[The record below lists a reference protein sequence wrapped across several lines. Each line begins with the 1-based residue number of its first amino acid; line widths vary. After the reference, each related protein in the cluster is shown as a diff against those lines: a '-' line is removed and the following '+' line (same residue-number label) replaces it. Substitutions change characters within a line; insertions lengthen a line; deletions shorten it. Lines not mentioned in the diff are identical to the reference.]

1 VLTLRN
7 FEQLM
12 SSPLSTLSPLS
23 HIRVLELSRILAG
36 PWAGQM
42 LADLGAEVI
51 KVEKPIQGDDTR
63 HWGPPYL
70 NNSQDESPEVSAY
83 FLSANRGKRSIAVD
97 IRHPKGQAII
107 RQLIKSCDVLIEN
120 FKVGNLQKYQLD
132 FASLSAINPRLIYC
146 SITGFGQNGPYA
158 LRAGYDFLLQ
168 GMGGLMSVT
177 GEPDNLPGGGPQK
190 VGVALTDILTGM
202 YATTAIQAAIIER
215 EKSGLGQHIDLALL
229 DVQVAC
235 LANQSMNYLVSQ
247 ETPQRMGNA
256 HPNIVPY
263 QTFQTADG
271 YIILTIGN
279 DSQFADFCE
288 VANCQTL
295 INDPCFATNQ
305 ARVNNRE
312 IVVERLANIIKA
324 KNSNFWLQQLE
335 INGVP
340 CGPINDIAQV
350 FDNPQIKHR
359 KMLGELTHPENGK
372 VPTVANPI
380 NFSRTPIGYNQAPPN
395 LGEHTANVLTEL
407 LGYDNNA
414 ISQLRDSR
422 II

>member
-1 VLTLRN
+1 
-7 FEQLM
+7 M
-12 SSPLSTLSPLS
+12 SSPLSPLS

-42 LADLGAEVI
+42 LADLGAEII

-63 HWGPPYL
+63 HWGPPFL
-70 NNSQDESPEVSAY
+70 KVQQGEAPSESAY
-83 FLSANRGKRSIAVD
+83 FLSANRGKRSITID
-97 IRHPKGQAII
+97 IRQQQGQAII
-107 RQLIKSCDVLIEN
+107 HQLIESCDVLIEN
-120 FKVGNLQKYQLD
+120 FKVASLQKYHLD

-146 SITGFGQNGPYA
+146 SITGFGQDGPYA
-158 LRAGYDFLLQ
+158 QRAGYDFLLQ

-177 GEPDNLPGGGPQK
+177 GEPDHLPGGGPQK

-235 LANQSMNYLVSQ
+235 LANQGMNYLVSQ
-247 ETPQRMGNA
+247 DTPKRMGNA

-271 YIILTIGN
+271 FIILTVGN
-279 DSQFADFCE
+279 DSQFADFCR
-288 VANCQTL
+288 VAECQTL
-295 INDPCFATNQ
+295 IDDPLFATNQ
-305 ARVNNRE
+305 ARVRNRE
-312 IVVERLANIIKA
+312 IVVEQLTKIIKA
-324 KNSNFWLQQLE
+324 KNSDFWLQQLE

-340 CGPINDIAQV
+340 CGAINDIAQV

-359 KMLGELTHPENGK
+359 KMLSELTHPKNGK

-380 NFSRTPIGYNQAPPN
+380 NFSRTPIVYNQAPPN
-395 LGEHTANVLTEL
+395 LGEHTEDVLTEL
-407 LGYDNNA
+407 LGYDTGA
-414 ISQLRDSR
+414 ISKLRYSK

>member
-1 VLTLRN
+1 
-7 FEQLM
+7 M
-12 SSPLSTLSPLS
+12 SSPLS

-70 NNSQDESPEVSAY
+70 SSPKDQTPTESAY
-83 FLSANRGKRSIAVD
+83 FLSANRGKRSITID
-97 IRHPKGQAII
+97 IRHPQGQAII
-107 RQLIKSCDVLIEN
+107 QQLIESCDVLIEN
-120 FKVGNLQKYQLD
+120 FKVGNLQKYHLD
-132 FASLSAINPRLIYC
+132 FASLSAINPQLIYC
-146 SITGFGQNGPYA
+146 SITGFGQDGPYA
-158 LRAGYDFLLQ
+158 QRAGYDFLLQ

-177 GEPDNLPGGGPQK
+177 GEPDHLPGGGPQK

-247 ETPQRMGNA
+247 DTPKRMGNA

-271 YIILTIGN
+271 FIILTIGN
-279 DSQFADFCE
+279 DSQFADFCQ

-295 INDPCFATNQ
+295 IGDPRFATNQ
-305 ARVNNRE
+305 VRVQNRE
-312 IVVERLANIIKA
+312 FVIEQLAAIIKA
-324 KNSNFWLQQLE
+324 KNSEFWLQQLE
-335 INGVP
+335 IKGVP

-359 KMLGELTHPENGK
+359 KMLNELTHPENGK

-380 NFSRTPIGYNQAPPN
+380 NFSRTPIVYNQAPPK
-395 LGEHTANVLTEL
+395 LGEHTDNVLSEL
-407 LGYDNNA
+407 LSYDSNA
-414 ISQLRDSR
+414 ISKLRHTK

>member
-1 VLTLRN
+1 
-7 FEQLM
+7 M
-12 SSPLSTLSPLS
+12 SSPLS

-42 LADLGAEVI
+42 LADLGAEII

-70 NNSQDESPEVSAY
+70 KSQQDEAPTESAY
-83 FLSANRGKRSIAVD
+83 FLSANRGKRSITID
-97 IRHPKGQAII
+97 IRQPEGQAII
-107 RQLIKSCDVLIEN
+107 HQLIESCDVLIEN
-120 FKVGNLQKYQLD
+120 FKVGSLQKYHLD
-132 FASLSAINPRLIYC
+132 YASLSAINPQLIYC
-146 SITGFGQNGPYA
+146 SITGFGQDGPYA
-158 LRAGYDFLLQ
+158 QRAGYDFLLQ

-177 GEPDNLPGGGPQK
+177 GEPDHLPGGGPQK

-235 LANQSMNYLVSQ
+235 LANQAMNYLVSQ
-247 ETPQRMGNA
+247 ETPKRMGNA

-263 QTFQTADG
+263 QTFETADG
-271 YIILTIGN
+271 FIILTIGN

-288 VANCQTL
+288 VAQCQTL
-295 INDPCFATNQ
+295 IHDPDFATNQ
-305 ARVNNRE
+305 SRVRNRD
-312 IVVERLANIIKA
+312 VVIERLTNIIKA
-324 KNSNFWLQQLE
+324 KDSEFWLQQLE
-335 INGVP
+335 IKGVP

-350 FDNPQIKHR
+350 FENPQIKHR

-380 NFSRTPIGYNQAPPN
+380 NFSRTPIAYNQAPPK
-395 LGEHTANVLTEL
+395 LGEHTDKVLSEL
-407 LGYDNNA
+407 LSYDSNA
-414 ISQLRDSR
+414 ISQLRHTN

>member
-1 VLTLRN
+1 ML
-7 FEQLM
+7 EQIM
-12 SSPLSTLSPLS
+12 PSPLS

-42 LADLGAEVI
+42 LADLGAEII

-70 NNSQDESPEVSAY
+70 KSQQDETSAESAY
-83 FLSANRGKRSIAVD
+83 FLSANRGKRSITID
-97 IRHPKGQAII
+97 IRHQEGQAII
-107 RQLIKSCDVLIEN
+107 HQLIQNCDVLIEN
-120 FKVGNLQKYQLD
+120 FKVGSLQKYHLD
-132 FASLSAINPRLIYC
+132 FASISAINPRLIYC
-146 SITGFGQNGPYA
+146 SITGFGQDGPYA
-158 LRAGYDFLLQ
+158 QRPGYDFLLQ

-177 GEPDNLPGGGPQK
+177 GEPDHLPGGGPQK

-235 LANQSMNYLVSQ
+235 LANQGMNYLVSQ
-247 ETPQRMGNA
+247 DTPKRMGNA

-271 YIILTIGN
+271 FIILTVGN
-279 DSQFADFCE
+279 DSQFADFCQ
-288 VANCQTL
+288 VANCETL
-295 INDPCFATNQ
+295 IQDPLFATNQ
-305 ARVNNRE
+305 ARVRNRD
-312 IVVERLANIIKA
+312 IVVERLEKIIKA
-324 KNSNFWLQQLE
+324 KNSDFWLQQLE
-335 INGVP
+335 IKGVP

-359 KMLGELTHPENGK
+359 KMLGELNHPKNGK

-380 NFSRTPIGYNQAPPN
+380 NFSRTPIVYNQAPPN
-395 LGEHTANVLTEL
+395 LGEHTERVLTEL
-407 LGYDNNA
+407 LGYDNDV
-414 ISQLRDSR
+414 IGKLRHAKV
-422 II
+422 I

>member
-1 VLTLRN
+1 
-7 FEQLM
+7 M
-12 SSPLSTLSPLS
+12 SSPLS

-51 KVEKPIQGDDTR
+51 KVEKPIFGDDTR
-63 HWGPPYL
+63 HWGPPFL
-70 NNSQDESPEVSAY
+70 NKQQHENPTDSAY
-83 FLSANRGKRSIAVD
+83 FLSANRGKWSITVD
-97 IRHPKGQAII
+97 IRQQEGQAVIH
-107 RQLIKSCDVLIEN
+107 QLVANCDVLIEN
-120 FKVGNLQKYQLD
+120 FKVGSLQKHHLD

-146 SITGFGQNGPYA
+146 SITGFGQSGPFA
-158 LRAGYDFLLQ
+158 KRAGYDFLLQ

-177 GEPDNLPGGGPQK
+177 GEPDHLPGGGPQK

-247 ETPQRMGNA
+247 DIPKRMGNA

-263 QTFQTADG
+263 QTFQTEDG
-271 YIILTIGN
+271 YIILTVGN
-279 DSQFADFCE
+279 DSQFADFCQ

-295 INDPCFATNQ
+295 IHDPLFATNQ
-305 ARVNNRE
+305 ARVSNRD
-312 IVVERLANIIKA
+312 IVIERLVTIIKA
-324 KNSNFWLQQLE
+324 KTSEFWLQELE
-335 INGVP
+335 IKGVP

-359 KMLGELTHPENGK
+359 EMLGELSHPENGE

-380 NFSRTPIGYNQAPPN
+380 NFSRTPIVYNQAPPN
-395 LGEHTANVLTEL
+395 LGEHTESVLMEL
-407 LGYDNNA
+407 LGYDNDL
-414 ISQLRDSR
+414 IEKLRLAQV
-422 II
+422 I

>member
-1 VLTLRN
+1 
-7 FEQLM
+7 M
-12 SSPLSTLSPLS
+12 SSPLS

-70 NNSQDESPEVSAY
+70 SSPKDQTQTESAY
-83 FLSANRGKRSIAVD
+83 FLSANRGKRSITID
-97 IRHPKGQAII
+97 IRHPQGQAII
-107 RQLIKSCDVLIEN
+107 QQLIESCDVLIEN
-120 FKVGNLQKYQLD
+120 FKVGNLQKYHLD
-132 FASLSAINPRLIYC
+132 FASLSAINPQLIYC
-146 SITGFGQNGPYA
+146 SITGFGQDGPYA
-158 LRAGYDFLLQ
+158 QRAGYDFLLQ

-177 GEPDNLPGGGPQK
+177 GEPDHLPGGGPQK

-247 ETPQRMGNA
+247 DTPKRMGNA

-271 YIILTIGN
+271 FIILTIGN
-279 DSQFADFCE
+279 DSQFADFCQ

-295 INDPCFATNQ
+295 IGDPRFATNQ
-305 ARVNNRE
+305 VRVQNRE
-312 IVVERLANIIKA
+312 FVIEKLAAIIKA
-324 KNSNFWLQQLE
+324 KNSEFWLQQLE
-335 INGVP
+335 IKGVP

-359 KMLGELTHPENGK
+359 KMLNELTHPENGK

-380 NFSRTPIGYNQAPPN
+380 NFSRTPIVYNQAPPK
-395 LGEHTANVLTEL
+395 LGEHTDKVLSEL
-407 LGYDNNA
+407 LSYDSNA
-414 ISQLRDSR
+414 ISKLRHTK

>member
-1 VLTLRN
+1 
-7 FEQLM
+7 M
-12 SSPLSTLSPLS
+12 SSALS

-42 LADLGAEVI
+42 LADLGAEII

-63 HWGPPYL
+63 HWGPPFL
-70 NNSQDESPEVSAY
+70 NNKTAENPTVSAD
-83 FLSANRGKRSIAVD
+83 FLSANRGKQSITID
-97 IRHPKGQAII
+97 IRHQEGQAII
-107 RQLIKSCDVLIEN
+107 HQLIESCDVLIEN
-120 FKVGNLQKYQLD
+120 FKVGSLEKYHLD
-132 FASLSAINPRLIYC
+132 YASLSAINPKLIYC
-146 SITGFGQNGPYA
+146 SITGFGQDGPYA
-158 LRAGYDFLLQ
+158 KRAGYDFLLQ

-177 GEPDNLPGGGPQK
+177 GEPDHLPGGGPQK

-202 YATTAIQAAIIER
+202 YATTAIQAAIIEC

-235 LANQSMNYLVSQ
+235 LANQGMNYLVSQ
-247 ETPQRMGNA
+247 DTPQRMGNA

-271 YIILTIGN
+271 FIILTIGN
-279 DSQFADFCE
+279 DSQFADFCQ

-295 INDPCFATNQ
+295 IHDPHFATNQ
-305 ARVNNRE
+305 ARVRNRE
-312 IVVERLANIIKA
+312 VVIQRLTNIIKA
-324 KNSNFWLQQLE
+324 KKSEFWLQQLE
-335 INGVP
+335 IKGVP

-350 FDNPQIKHR
+350 FENPQIKHR
-359 KMLGELTHPENGK
+359 KMLGELTHPVNGK

-380 NFSRTPIGYNQAPPN
+380 NFSRTPIVYHQAPPN
-395 LGEHTANVLTEL
+395 LGEHTENVLIEL
-407 LGYDNNA
+407 LGYDT
-414 ISQLRDSR
+414 STVSKLRESK

>member
-1 VLTLRN
+1 
-7 FEQLM
+7 M
-12 SSPLSTLSPLS
+12 SSPLS

-42 LADLGAEVI
+42 LADLGAQVI
-51 KVEKPIQGDDTR
+51 KVEKPISGDDTR

-70 NNSQDESPEVSAY
+70 NKQQSENPTDSAY
-83 FLSANRGKRSIAVD
+83 FLSANRGKRSITVD
-97 IRHPKGQAII
+97 IRQQEGQAVIH
-107 RQLIKSCDVLIEN
+107 QLVENCDVLIEN
-120 FKVGNLQKYQLD
+120 FKVGSLQKYHLD

-146 SITGFGQNGPYA
+146 SITGFGQDGPYA
-158 LRAGYDFLLQ
+158 QRAGYDFLLQ

-177 GEPDNLPGGGPQK
+177 GEPDGLPGGGPQK

-235 LANQSMNYLVSQ
+235 LANQGMNYLVSHDI
-247 ETPQRMGNA
+247 PKRMGNA

-271 YIILTIGN
+271 FIILTVGN

-288 VANCQTL
+288 VAKCQAL
-295 INDPCFATNQ
+295 SQDPRFSTNQ
-305 ARVNNRE
+305 ARVRNRE
-312 IVVERLANIIKA
+312 ILIDQLTEIIKA
-324 KNSNFWLQQLE
+324 KPSDFWLHQLE
-335 INGVP
+335 QKCVP

-350 FDNPQIKHR
+350 FENPQIKHR
-359 KMLGELTHPENGK
+359 KMLGELNHPTNGK

-380 NFSRTPIGYNQAPPN
+380 NFSRTPIEHTDAPPN
-395 LGEHTANVLTEL
+395 LGEHTEKVLTEL
-407 LGYDNNA
+407 LGYDTTV
-414 ISQLRDSR
+414 IDKLRHLKV
-422 II
+422 I

>member
-1 VLTLRN
+1 
-7 FEQLM
+7 M
-12 SSPLSTLSPLS
+12 SSPLS

-42 LADLGAEVI
+42 LADLGAEII

-70 NNSQDESPEVSAY
+70 KSQQDEAPTESAY
-83 FLSANRGKRSIAVD
+83 FLSANRGKRSITID
-97 IRHPKGQAII
+97 IRQPEGQAII
-107 RQLIKSCDVLIEN
+107 HQLIESCDVLIEN
-120 FKVGNLQKYQLD
+120 FKVGSLQKYHLD
-132 FASLSAINPRLIYC
+132 YASLSAINPQLIYC
-146 SITGFGQNGPYA
+146 SITGFGQDGPYA
-158 LRAGYDFLLQ
+158 QRAGYDFLLQ

-177 GEPDNLPGGGPQK
+177 GEPDHLPGGGPQK

-235 LANQSMNYLVSQ
+235 LANQAMNYLVSQ
-247 ETPQRMGNA
+247 ETPKRMGNA

-263 QTFQTADG
+263 QTFETADG
-271 YIILTIGN
+271 FIILTIGN

-288 VANCQTL
+288 VAQCQTL
-295 INDPCFATNQ
+295 IHDPDFATNQ
-305 ARVNNRE
+305 SRVRNRD
-312 IVVERLANIIKA
+312 VVIERLTNIIKA
-324 KNSNFWLQQLE
+324 KDSEFWLQQLE
-335 INGVP
+335 IKGVP

-350 FDNPQIKHR
+350 FENPQIKHR

-380 NFSRTPIGYNQAPPN
+380 NFSRTPIAYNQAPPK
-395 LGEHTANVLTEL
+395 LGEHTDKVLSEL
-407 LGYDNNA
+407 LSYDSNA
-414 ISQLRDSR
+414 ISKLRHTK

>member
-1 VLTLRN
+1 
-7 FEQLM
+7 M
-12 SSPLSTLSPLS
+12 SSPLS
-23 HIRVLELSRILAG
+23 HIRILELSRILAG

-70 NNSQDESPEVSAY
+70 NKQQSENPTDSAY
-83 FLSANRGKRSIAVD
+83 FLSANRGKRSITID
-97 IRHPKGQAII
+97 IRHPQGQAVIH
-107 RQLIKSCDVLIEN
+107 QLVESCDVLIEN
-120 FKVGNLQKYQLD
+120 FKVGSLQKYHLD
-132 FASLSAINPRLIYC
+132 YASLSAINPKLIYC
-146 SITGFGQNGPYA
+146 SITGFGQEGPYA
-158 LRAGYDFLLQ
+158 QRAGYDFLLQ

-177 GEPDNLPGGGPQK
+177 GEPDHLPGGGPQK

-235 LANQSMNYLVSQ
+235 LANQGMNYLVSN
-247 ETPQRMGNA
+247 ETPKRMGNA

-263 QTFQTADG
+263 QTFQTADSF
-271 YIILTIGN
+271 IILTVGN

-288 VANCQTL
+288 VAECQGL
-295 INDPCFATNQ
+295 IQDPRFTTNQ
-305 ARVNNRE
+305 ARVRNRE
-312 IVVERLANIIKA
+312 IVIETLAAIIKA
-324 KNSNFWLQQLE
+324 KSSDFWLQQLE
-335 INGVP
+335 IKGVP

-359 KMLGELTHPENGK
+359 KMLGELTHPINGK

-380 NFSRTPIGYNQAPPN
+380 NFSRTPIVYNQAPPN
-395 LGEHTANVLTEL
+395 LGEHTENVLTEV
-407 LGYDNNA
+407 LGYDASA
-414 ISQLRDSR
+414 ISQLRHSKV
-422 II
+422 I